1 MRRIASALTVLAVAS
16 GLTGCAASRTVTTAS
31 SASASGQAS
40 AAPSPSPTPTLSID
54 QLTAWVDGAGLSKS
68 AVGAAGLTQ
77 DKGKVAIPVPCGEQA
92 QDEDDLAYGHDW
104 RFGGGALRYLEE
116 YVVGYAHF
124 RGTDVIAEMERIAN
138 SCQTYNQNDGAGTYT
153 VEMVGDYAINAP
165 AGTNAA
171 YGYCELSTVVT
182 PAAYK
187 GHKTMFCTA
196 LVAKGQVVMR
206 LRVYGDQP
214 TEASGHQKLDAV
226 VALAVPPFVAAAPT
240 T

>member
-124 RGTDVIAEMERIAN
+124 RGTDVIAEMERIHK
-138 SCQTYNQNDGAGTYT
+138 SVVQTNKQWTRGLQSSL
-153 VEMVGDYAINAP
+153 GDLAKTQKGLGQETESPHVSAP
-165 AGTNAA
+165 L
-171 YGYCELSTVVT
+171 Y
-182 PAAYK
+182 
-187 GHKTMFCTA
+187 
-196 LVAKGQVVMR
+196 
-206 LRVYGDQP
+206 
-214 TEASGHQKLDAV
+214 
-226 VALAVPPFVAAAPT
+226 
-240 T
+240 

>member
-104 RFGGGALRYLEE
+104 RFCGGALRYPAE
-116 YVVGYAHF
+116 YVVREVHF
-124 RGTDVIAEMERIAN
+124 RGVGVIAEIGRI
-138 SCQTYNQNDGAGTYT
+138 SH
-153 VEMVGDYAINAP
+153 
-165 AGTNAA
+165 
-171 YGYCELSTVVT
+171 S
-182 PAAYK
+182 
-187 GHKTMFCTA
+187 
-196 LVAKGQVVMR
+196 R
-206 LRVYGDQP
+206 L
-214 TEASGHQKLDAV
+214 
-226 VALAVPPFVAAAPT
+226 
-240 T
+240 